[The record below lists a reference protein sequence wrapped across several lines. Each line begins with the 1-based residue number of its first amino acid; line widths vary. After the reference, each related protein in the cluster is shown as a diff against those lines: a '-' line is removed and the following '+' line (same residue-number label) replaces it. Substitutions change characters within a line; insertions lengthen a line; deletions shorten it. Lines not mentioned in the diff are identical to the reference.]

1 MSSIDFINKNKQCLQ
16 NNFFKLSEK
25 KIKKIHLIKNQ
36 RNQSL
41 YNKSSFTDLNSRYSS
56 KICRKITPHFINKN
70 PSSSL
75 IIQNSRMIKMSNSIN
90 IKSAHFTKI
99 LNMKQNIRHPS
110 IELSANQKRNKNQ
123 INVIKNKDSNNIN
136 LIFNNFNLSTKKIDS
151 KKRKDNNNDAM
162 YLINKI
168 QVANIGFKNTLSSNL
183 SSKNRQELDDLKK
196 KNEKINIL
204 YNEKIKENKIINMKI
219 IEYKNDNLQ
228 LRKKIYKLNKENQE
242 FIKIF
247 EKIQKF
253 VKILK
258 NNGINVDEIM
268 DNISSNREKS
278 CNSESTSKGKCE
290 NISDS
295 IPIDN
300 FKCHETF
307 KGSKLIIKE
316 NSIPKLN
323 IKRIKRNNNNKN
335 NNKDNNNEVIDNENT
350 KNDFNKNK
358 RMSHSAEK

>member
-1 MSSIDFINKNKQCLQ
+1 MSSIDFISKNKNCFQ
-16 NNFFKLSEK
+16 NNFLKLSEK
-25 KIKKIHLIKNQ
+25 KTKKIHLIKNQ

-41 YNKSSFTDLNSRYSS
+41 FNKSSFTDLNSRYSS
-56 KICRKITPHFINKN
+56 KICRKTTPHFINKN

-75 IIQNSRMIKMSNSIN
+75 IIQNNHIKKMSSSIN

-99 LNMKQNIRHPS
+99 TNMKQNIHPP
-110 IELSANQKRNKNQ
+110 IELSTNQKKNTNQ

-162 YLINKI
+162 YLMNKI
-168 QVANIGFKNTLSSNL
+168 QVANIGFKNTLSSNM
-183 SSKNRQELDDLKK
+183 SSKNRQEMDDLKK

-204 YNEKIKENKIINMKI
+204 YNEKVKENKIINIKI
-219 IEYKNDNLQ
+219 KEYKNDNMQ

-242 FIKIF
+242 YIKIF
-247 EKIQKF
+247 EKLQKF
-253 VKILK
+253 VKILQ

-278 CNSESTSKGKCE
+278 YNSENTSIEKCE
-290 NISDS
+290 SFSDS
-295 IPIDN
+295 IPMDN

-307 KGSKLIIKE
+307 KGSKLIIKDK
-316 NSIPKLN
+316 SIPKLN
-323 IKRIKRNNNNKN
+323 IKKINKNKNKNSNNNAN
-335 NNKDNNNEVIDNENT
+335 NIIDNESA
-350 KNDFNKNK
+350 KNDCNKNK
-358 RMSHSAEK
+358 MMSHSAEK